1 MIWRY
6 RIKDAENM
14 QLAGSVQLTQAE
26 RAAVQEAAEGMQT
39 KLEGEVQRLQDQLK
53 QLERASR

>member
-1 MIWRY
+1 M
-6 RIKDAENM
+6 
-14 QLAGSVQLTQAE
+14 QLTQAE
-26 RAAVQEAAEGMQT
+26 RAAVQEAAEGTQI